1 LLLYK
6 HGGVVMRRVAF
17 FAIILAVAGGC
28 TAKREESPRVAAAGE
43 TEERSP
49 AGDEAG
55 APGPEAVVIADK
67 LRVRAEGS
75 LQDDVVGEL
84 ERGAIVKLEGKD
96 RYDDDSGLV
105 WAQISADTVRGWAAL
120 DFMLPLKSYEAV
132 RPAERAA
139 EAGDA
144 ATMVAELK
152 KVCGAGEAGAEPP
165 LVVAPSGKRALAE
178 LDDGGG
184 GLTPDNVFIE
194 VGAGLRRNF
203 PRLVIL
209 GAARWSGD
217 DKFAAFPEV
226 FSFTGGNVYRLVL
239 FDAARNDV
247 IRLGFAP
254 YKRGGGG
261 EPAWAFAGGYFVW
274 LGFDETKNHDFVP
287 RLSALKLTTR
297 ERSVVLKADLTDV
310 ATGESA
316 LPKVKLKPAASVP
329 ADVAACELYRRFAGA
344 YVLYGESG

>member
-1 LLLYK
+1 
-6 HGGVVMRRVAF
+6 MRRAAV
-17 FAIILAVAGGC
+17 FAMVLAVAGGC
-28 TAKREESPRVAAAGE
+28 TAKREESPRVAAPGE

-55 APGPEAVVIADK
+55 ARGPEAVVIADK
-67 LRVRAEGS
+67 LRVRADGS

-84 ERGAIVKLEGKD
+84 ERGAVVKLEGED

-105 WAQISADTVRGWAAL
+105 WAQISADTVQGWAAL

-152 KVCGAGEAGAEPP
+152 KLRRTGDSKVKPS

-178 LDDGGG
+178 LYDGGG

-194 VGAGLRRNF
+194 VGTGLRRNF

-217 DKFAAFPEV
+217 EKFAAFPEV

-239 FDAARNDV
+239 FDVGRNDV
-247 IRLGFAP
+247 LRLGFAP
-254 YKRGGGG
+254 YERGGGG

-274 LGFDETKNHDFVP
+274 LGFDETKNHDYVP

-297 ERSVVLKADLTDV
+297 ERSVVLAADRADV
-310 ATGESA
+310 VADVSS
-316 LPKVKLKPAASVP
+316 LPKVKLKPTAAVP
-329 ADVAACELYRRFAGA
+329 ADVAACELYRRNAGK
-344 YVLYGESG
+344 YVSYGEAGG